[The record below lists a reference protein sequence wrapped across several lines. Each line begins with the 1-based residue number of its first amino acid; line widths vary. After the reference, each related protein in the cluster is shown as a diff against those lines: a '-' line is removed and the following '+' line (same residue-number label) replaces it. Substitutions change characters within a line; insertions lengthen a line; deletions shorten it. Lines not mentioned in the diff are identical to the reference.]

1 MGLGDWLSN
10 AWDDFK
16 DFGGDVITSVK
27 EGTNWFIENTGPAIK
42 SGASKAGDIIS
53 TIYDDAKIGGSKV
66 LDSYNK
72 TLAAPSNYISSVLG
86 SPVTWILAAGVG
98 LVVVNKVL

>member
-16 DFGGDVITSVK
+16 DFGGNVITSVK
-27 EGTNWFIENTGPAIK
+27 EGTNWFIDSTGPALK
-42 SGASKAGDIIS
+42 DAASKTGDVIS
-53 TIYDDAKIGGSKV
+53 NLYQDVKIGGTKV

-72 TLAAPSNYISSVLG
+72 TLAAPGTYISNLFS
-86 SPVTWILAAGVG
+86 SPTAWILAAGVG
-98 LVVVNKVL
+98 LVVINKVL